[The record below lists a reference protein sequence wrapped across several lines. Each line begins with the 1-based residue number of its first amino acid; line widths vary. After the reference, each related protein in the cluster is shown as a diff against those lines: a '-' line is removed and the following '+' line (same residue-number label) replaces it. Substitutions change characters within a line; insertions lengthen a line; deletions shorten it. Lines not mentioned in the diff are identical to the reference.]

1 MHCWLASG
9 IGNAMLLVKSF
20 DQSYRM
26 KASSSPSA
34 ALPLPER
41 VSLVTQ
47 TARILRQGLETNRWP
62 GALPGERLL
71 AEQLRVSRPTLR
83 AALAQ
88 LEKDGLFETSQ
99 GKRRQTASINGK
111 TRASKNGAPKSI
123 CLLSPHPLDAVPPMV
138 LFWINELRA
147 RLAELH
153 LSMELVVRPSAYH
166 AKAER
171 AWEELAQGHPSTAW
185 VLFLS
190 TEPMQRW
197 FAARKIPALVVGS
210 CPADD
215 PLPSVDVDYRAACRH
230 AAQWFSGHGH
240 KRLALLLPASGCP
253 GDQESEE
260 GFREGAVKG
269 DVKVVRH
276 DASVTGVCAK
286 VDRLLGT
293 SDAPTAFLIA
303 RSAHALTVLTHLQRR
318 GIKVPQDVALISR
331 DDDAYLQH
339 VVPALARYTSR
350 PQQFARKVG
359 EALVQVLERGA
370 KPVKPVRLMPE
381 FLRGET
387 AR

>member
-1 MHCWLASG
+1 
-9 IGNAMLLVKSF
+9 
-20 DQSYRM
+20 M
-26 KASSSPSA
+26 KASSSPTA

-47 TARILRQGLETNRWP
+47 TARILRQGLETARWP
-62 GALPGERLL
+62 GVLPGERQL

-88 LEKDGLFETSQ
+88 LEKEGLLQNSQ
-99 GKRRQTASINGK
+99 GKRRQPVAPVRKPSGK
-111 TRASKNGAPKSI
+111 RKTPRSI
-123 CLLSPHPLDAVPPMV
+123 CLLSPHAMDEVPPTV

-147 RLAELH
+147 RLAELG
-153 LSMELVVRPSAYH
+153 LGMELVVRPSAYNTR
-166 AKAER
+166 AER
-171 AWEELAQGHPSTAW
+171 AWVELVQSHTSAAW

-210 CPADD
+210 CPPDD

-260 GFREGAVKG
+260 GFREGAVNG
-269 DVKVVRH
+269 EVKVVRH
-276 DASVTGVCAK
+276 DASVAGVCAK
-286 VDRLLGT
+286 LDRLLAT
-293 SDAPTAFLIA
+293 AEPPTAFLIA

-318 GIKVPQDVALISR
+318 GLKVPQDIALISR
-331 DDDAYLQH
+331 DEDPYLQH

-359 EALVQVLERGA
+359 EALVQVLEKGA

-387 AR
+387 AK

>member
-1 MHCWLASG
+1 
-9 IGNAMLLVKSF
+9 MLLVKSF
-20 DQSYRM
+20 DQSFM
-26 KASSSPSA
+26 KALSSTHA

-47 TARILRQGLETNRWP
+47 TARILREGLETNRWP

-71 AEQLRVSRPTLR
+71 SEQLRVSRPTLR

-88 LEKDGLFETSQ
+88 LEKDGLLQTSQ
-99 GKRRQTASINGK
+99 GKRRQTVSGK
-111 TRASKNGAPKSI
+111 GKRKAGKNNAPKSI
-123 CLLSPHPLDAVPPMV
+123 CLLSPHPLDEVPPMV
-138 LFWINELRA
+138 LFWINELRV
-147 RLAELH
+147 RLSELG
-153 LSMELVVRPSAYH
+153 LGMELVVRPSAYH
-166 AKAER
+166 ARAER
-171 AWEELAQGHPSTAW
+171 AWEELVQGHPSAAW

-197 FAARKIPALVVGS
+197 FAAHKIPALVVGS
-210 CPADD
+210 CPPDD

-260 GFREGAVKG
+260 GFREGAVNG
-269 DVKVVRH
+269 EVKVVRH
-276 DASVTGVCAK
+276 DASVAGVCAK
-286 VDRLLGT
+286 VDRLLALAE
-293 SDAPTAFLIA
+293 APTAFLIA

-318 GIKVPQDVALISR
+318 GLKVPQDIALISR
-331 DDDAYLQH
+331 DEDPYLQH

-387 AR
+387 AK

>member
-1 MHCWLASG
+1 
-9 IGNAMLLVKSF
+9 
-20 DQSYRM
+20 M
-26 KASSSPSA
+26 KALSSPSA

-47 TARILRQGLETNRWP
+47 TARILRQGLTTNRWP

-71 AEQLRVSRPTLR
+71 SEQLRVSRPTLR

-88 LEKDGLFETSQ
+88 LEKDGLLQTAQ
-99 GKRRQTASINGK
+99 GKRRQTVATN
-111 TRASKNGAPKSI
+111 SKAHTKKGAPKSI

-147 RLAELH
+147 RMAELH
-153 LSMELVVRPSAYH
+153 LNMELVVRPSAYH

-171 AWEELAQGHPSTAW
+171 AWEELAQCHPSSAW

-190 TEPMQRW
+190 NEPMQRW

-210 CPADD
+210 CPSDN

-269 DVKVVRH
+269 EVKIVRH
-276 DASVTGVCAK
+276 DETVAGVCAR
-286 VDRLLGT
+286 VDRLIALAE
-293 SDAPTAFLIA
+293 APTAFLIA

-318 GIKVPQDVALISR
+318 GFKVPQDVVLISR

-359 EALVQVLERGA
+359 EALVQVLERGSQPA
-370 KPVKPVRLMPE
+370 RPVRLMPE

-387 AR
+387 AK

>member
-9 IGNAMLLVKSF
+9 IGNDMLLVKSF
-20 DQSYRM
+20 DQSFM
-26 KASSSPSA
+26 KAVSSIHA

-47 TARILRQGLETNRWP
+47 TARILREGLAGGRWP

-88 LEKDGLFETSQ
+88 LEKEGLLQTSH
-99 GKRRQTASINGK
+99 GKRRQALTVHGK
-111 TRASKNGAPKSI
+111 RKVSPGVPKSI
-123 CLLSPHPLDAVPPMV
+123 CLLSPHPLDEVPPMV
-138 LFWINELRA
+138 LFWINELRV
-147 RLAELH
+147 RLAELGQG
-153 LSMELVVRPSAYH
+153 MELVVRPSAYH
-166 AKAER
+166 ARAER
-171 AWEELAQGHPSTAW
+171 TWEELVQSHPSAAW

-197 FAARKIPALVVGS
+197 FAKHKIPALVVGS
-210 CPADD
+210 CPPDD

-240 KRLALLLPASGCP
+240 KRLALLLPSSGCP
-253 GDQESEE
+253 GDQESED

-269 DVKVVRH
+269 EVKIVRH

-286 VDRLLGT
+286 VDRLLALAE
-293 SDAPTAFLIA
+293 APTAFLIA

-318 GIKVPQDVALISR
+318 GLKVPQDVVLISR
-331 DDDAYLQH
+331 DEDPYLQH
-339 VVPALARYTSR
+339 VVPTLARYTSR

-359 EALVQVLERGA
+359 EALVQVLERGV
-370 KPVKPVRLMPE
+370 KPVRPVRLMPE

>member
-1 MHCWLASG
+1 
-9 IGNAMLLVKSF
+9 
-20 DQSYRM
+20 M
-26 KASSSPSA
+26 KAVSSLPA

-47 TARILRQGLETNRWP
+47 TARILRQGLETGRWP
-62 GALPGERLL
+62 GALPGERQL

-83 AALAQ
+83 SALAQ
-88 LEKDGLFETSQ
+88 LEKDGLLQNSQ
-99 GKRRQTASINGK
+99 GKRRQPLTA
-111 TRASKNGAPKSI
+111 TRKPSRKAPKSI
-123 CLLSPHPLDAVPPMV
+123 CLLTPQALDTVPPMV

-147 RLAELH
+147 RLAESGLG
-153 LSMELVVRPSAYH
+153 MELVVRPSAYN
-166 AKAER
+166 ARAER
-171 AWEELAQGHPSTAW
+171 AWEELVRSHPSAAW

-197 FAARKIPALVVGS
+197 FAEKRIPSLVVGS
-210 CPADD
+210 CPPDN

-240 KRLALLLPASGCP
+240 KRLALLLPSSGCP

-260 GFREGAVKG
+260 GFREGAAQG
-269 DVKVVRH
+269 DVKIVRH
-276 DASVTGVCAK
+276 DATVEGVCAK
-286 VDRLLGT
+286 VDRLLST
-293 SDAPTAFLIA
+293 ANAPTAFLIA

-318 GIKVPQDVALISR
+318 GLKVPQDIVLISR
-331 DDDAYLQH
+331 DEDPYLQH

-359 EALVQVLERGA
+359 EALTQVLESGA
-370 KPVKPVRLMPE
+370 KLSKPVRLMPE

>member
-26 KASSSPSA
+26 KALSSPSA

-47 TARILRQGLETNRWP
+47 TARILRLGLETGRWP

-71 AEQLRVSRPTLR
+71 SEQLRVSRPTLR

-88 LEKDGLFETSQ
+88 LEKDGLLQTSQ
-99 GKRRQTASINGK
+99 GKRRQTVISQKRSRG
-111 TRASKNGAPKSI
+111 SKSSAPKSI

-147 RLAELH
+147 RLAELQ
-153 LSMELVVRPSAYH
+153 LGMELVVRPSAYH
-166 AKAER
+166 AKAEK
-171 AWEELAQGHPSTAW
+171 AWEELAASHPSAAW

-190 TEPMQRW
+190 NEPMQRW

-210 CPADD
+210 CPADN

-260 GFREGAVKG
+260 GFCEGALKGEVKI
-269 DVKVVRH
+269 VRH
-276 DASVTGVCAK
+276 DETVAGVCAR
-286 VDRLLGT
+286 VDRLIALAE
-293 SDAPTAFLIA
+293 APTAFLIA

-318 GIKVPQDVALISR
+318 GIKVPQDIALISR

-339 VVPALARYTSR
+339 VVPTLARYTSR

-370 KPVKPVRLMPE
+370 KPGRAVRLMPE

-387 AR
+387 AK